1 MTLPFDDWLDAD
13 GPDQS
18 NQPGGIVSLRWFE
31 VEANGPGKINR
42 LASIAGIVL
51 TQNASPGAG
60 DGAGD
65 GTITLDTGYGLNAT
79 LDQWDGLID
88 AQTAP
93 LASCYVVLSSIGG
106 VTDDVGR
113 SGWLE
118 SVDASLQSVG
128 NQLNLFL
135 TIKANL
141 DGDIAFWRIG
151 YQVVLLFN
159 SNRPPAVMP
168 VGINSAALLR
178 RRTQQARQALDRSR
192 SK

>member
-1 MTLPFDDWLDAD
+1 VTLPFDDWLDAD
-13 GPDQS
+13 GPEQS

-31 VEANGPGKINR
+31 VEANGPGNINR

-51 TQNASPGAG
+51 TQNAVPA
-60 DGAGD
+60 AGD

-79 LDQWDGLID
+79 LDQWDGLTD
-88 AQTAP
+88 SQTGP
-93 LASCYVVLSSIGG
+93 LASCYVVLSSVGG
-106 VTDDVGR
+106 VTHDIGR

-118 SVDASLQSVG
+118 SVDASLQSLG

-159 SNRPPAVMP
+159 SNRPPAVMQS
-168 VGINSAALLR
+168 GINSAALLR
-178 RRTQQARQALDRSR
+178 RRTQQARQALDHSR
-192 SK
+192 SS

>member
-18 NQPGGIVSLRWFE
+18 DQPGGIVSLRWFE
-31 VEANGPGKINR
+31 VEANGPGKVNR
-42 LASIAGIVL
+42 LASVAGIGI
-51 TQNASPGAG
+51 TQNATP
-60 DGAGD
+60 GAGD
-65 GTITLDTGYGLNAT
+65 GTITLDAGYGLNAT
-79 LDQWDGLID
+79 LDQWDGLTD
-88 AQTAP
+88 GQTGP
-93 LASCYVVLSSIGG
+93 LASCYVVLSSVGG

-159 SNRPPAVMP
+159 SNRPPAAIQT
-168 VGINSAALLR
+168 GINSAALLR
-178 RRTQQARQALDRSR
+178 RRTQQARQALNRLR
-192 SK
+192 PK